1 MTKKVPQKNKVQ
13 EPKAQPKVQ
22 APKGRNKPVQGNAL
36 GHTVPEDQSPEPERS
51 GDRSPTGDR
60 VAVNEVNQRARQL
73 PNGWRWVTLREIAQ
87 ISGGVTKGQKRRPNE
102 IIQKVPYLRVA
113 NVQRGYLDLSEVKEI
128 EASESEVKALQLQ
141 VGDILFNEGGDR
153 DKLGRGWIWNGE
165 LPVCVHQN
173 HVFRARLRD
182 SNDSPKFISFYGNS
196 EGQRYFMA
204 QGKQTTNLASINLTK
219 LGQLPI
225 PLPPPDDQRRIV
237 AEIEKQFTRLE
248 AGVAALRRVQANLKR
263 YRAAVLA
270 AACEGRLVP
279 TEAELCGSG
288 VPPLNPTSTAKLAS
302 SKAGSK
308 VSKSPKRQD
317 AASTFESGQQ
327 LLARIL
333 TERRQNW
340 QGRGK
345 YKEPDSADA
354 EGLPILPEGWAWATM
369 PQLGDLGRG
378 KSKHRPRDDSRLY
391 GGPYP
396 FIQTGDVRKSGGT
409 VRQHSQTYSEFGLN
423 QSKLWP
429 VGTLC
434 ITIAAN
440 IAETGILTFDACFP
454 DSVVGFV
461 HRNTVTTRF
470 VEFFIRTAKE
480 KLEQFAPATA
490 QKNINLDVL
499 QNVAIPLPPLAEQ
512 TRIVAEVER
521 RLSVV
526 EELEAVVTTNL
537 QRATR
542 LRQSIL
548 QKAFTGGLA

>member
-1 MTKKVPQKNKVQ
+1 MP
-13 EPKAQPKVQ
+13 
-22 APKGRNKPVQGNAL
+22 
-36 GHTVPEDQSPEPERS
+36 
-51 GDRSPTGDR
+51 RSPTVKAPKVRNNSAQGS
-60 VAVNEVNQRARQL
+60 ALGNAAPEVKSPEGARQL
-73 PNGWRWVTLREIAQ
+73 AKGWRWVTLREIAQ
-87 ISGGVTKGQKRRPNE
+87 ISGGVTKGQKRRANE
-102 IIQKVPYLRVA
+102 TIQKVPYLRVA

-128 EASESEVKALQLQ
+128 EASESEVQALQLQ

-196 EGQRYFMA
+196 EGQRYFIA

-225 PLPPPDDQRRIV
+225 PLPPADDQRRIV

-263 YRAAVLA
+263 YRAAVLK
-270 AACEGRLVP
+270 AACEGLLVP
-279 TEAELCGSG
+279 TEAELARTEGR
-288 VPPLNPTSTAKLAS
+288 P
-302 SKAGSK
+302 
-308 VSKSPKRQD
+308 
-317 AASTFESGQQ
+317 FESGQQ

-333 TERRQNW
+333 IERRQNW

-345 YKEPDSADA
+345 YKEPEPADA
-354 EGLPILPEGWAWATM
+354 EGLPSLPEGWAWATVE
-369 PQLGDLGRG
+369 QLLRAPLCNGVSVKGSDDPPGIRALRLSAMSNSGFDYSDVRYLPLTESDVDDLWIQEGDFFMSRGNGSLHLVGRG
-378 KSKHRPRDDSRLY
+378 TSAQTPPLPTIFPDTMIRLRLAESVRRSGWIPTLWPSRL
-391 GGPYP
+391 
-396 FIQTGDVRKSGGT
+396 VR
-409 VRQHSQTYSEFGLN
+409 SQIEQKVKTTAGIY
-423 QSKLWP
+423 K
-429 VGTLC
+429 
-434 ITIAAN
+434 IAQ
-440 IAETGILTFDACFP
+440 P
-454 DSVVGFV
+454 Q
-461 HRNTVTTRF
+461 
-470 VEFFIRTAKE
+470 VEGMS
-480 KLEQFAPATA
+480 
-490 QKNINLDVL
+490 
-499 QNVAIPLPPLAEQ
+499 IPLPPLAAQ

-548 QKAFTGGLA
+548 QKAFTGELTSVT

>member
-1 MTKKVPQKNKVQ
+1 MTAK
-13 EPKAQPKVQ
+13 PKAKLPKEPAADPAHSSRPALPALPSLP
-22 APKGRNKPVQGNAL
+22 APKGRSKPAQGNAL
-36 GHTVPEDQSPEPERS
+36 GNAPPEAQSPE
-51 GDRSPTGDR
+51 G
-60 VAVNEVNQRARQL
+60 ARQL
-73 PNGWRWVTLREIAQ
+73 AKGWRWVTLREIAQ

-102 IIQKVPYLRVA
+102 IVQKVPYLRVA

-128 EASESEVKALQLQ
+128 EASESEVQALQLQ

-225 PLPPPDDQRRIV
+225 PLPPPENQRRIV

-263 YRAAVLA
+263 YRAAVLK

-279 TEAELCGSG
+279 TEAELARAEGR
-288 VPPLNPTSTAKLAS
+288 P
-302 SKAGSK
+302 
-308 VSKSPKRQD
+308 
-317 AASTFESGQQ
+317 FESGQQ

-345 YKEPDSADA
+345 YKAPDAPCPPTEVNLPHGWVWTGFEQLSEGAKNAIKAGPFGSSLKKEFYTETGFKIYGQEQVIKGDAYFGDYFISEALFENLRSCEVKAGDILISLVGTTGKVLILPDDCAPGIINPRLLKVSLNRSGVAPKFIKIIMESATTKAFFKLAAHGGTMDVLNL
-354 EGLPILPEGWAWATM
+354 GILKTLPIA
-369 PQLGDLGRG
+369 
-378 KSKHRPRDDSRLY
+378 
-391 GGPYP
+391 
-396 FIQTGDVRKSGGT
+396 
-409 VRQHSQTYSEFGLN
+409 
-423 QSKLWP
+423 
-429 VGTLC
+429 
-434 ITIAAN
+434 
-440 IAETGILTFDACFP
+440 
-454 DSVVGFV
+454 
-461 HRNTVTTRF
+461 
-470 VEFFIRTAKE
+470 
-480 KLEQFAPATA
+480 
-490 QKNINLDVL
+490 
-499 QNVAIPLPPLAEQ
+499 LPPLAEQ
-512 TRIVAEVER
+512 TRVVAEVER

-526 EELEAVVTTNL
+526 EELETVVTTNL

-548 QKAFTGGLA
+548 QKAFTGELG